1 MRLSVLCDVDVMNM
15 VDVLDFLRS
24 FLQDHLDLVLKTDSC
39 VWLLFCCYLHDFAT
53 FDRKVWFGDL
63 CWRLNFII
71 WSSTPL

>member
-24 FLQDHLDLVLKTDSC
+24 FLQDHLDLVLKTHSYI
-39 VWLLFCCYLHDFAT
+39 WLLFCYYLHDFAT